1 MNCLNDIWYWTSLS
15 VCYYSMNLKN
25 PEANHLRILGI
36 RNKIYHFNILLDEPS
51 FSTSI
56 KWCMMGEQNGQPT
69 SVIRDIHCYPLYR
82 SLFAIYTVAP
92 YTGLCSRYTLLPLIQ
107 VFVRDIHC
115 CPSYKSLFSIYIVA
129 PYTGLFSRYILLPLI
144 QVFVLDI
151 HCCPLYRSLFSIYI
165 VASYTGFYRY
175 QFITNDNQ
183 ITLCI
188 NGLGLGFLMP
198 LSTIFQLY
206 RGSKFYWWRKQ
217 EYLKKTTD
225 LQQATSK
232 LHHID

>member
-1 MNCLNDIWYWTSLS
+1 MHDGRTKWTTYVRNSRYTLLSLIQ
-15 VCYYSMNLKN
+15 V
-25 PEANHLRILGI
+25 
-36 RNKIYHFNILLDEPS
+36 F
-51 FSTSI
+51 
-56 KWCMMGEQNGQPT
+56 
-69 SVIRDIHCYPLYR
+69 VRDIYRCPLYR
-82 SLFAIYTVAP
+82 SLFAIY
-92 YTGLCSRYTLLPLIQ
+92 
-107 VFVRDIHC
+107 
-115 CPSYKSLFSIYIVA
+115 IVA
-129 PYTGLFSRYILLPLI
+129 PYTGFCSRYTLLPLI

-183 ITLCI
+183 ITLCV

>member
-15 VCYYSMNLKN
+15 ICYYSMNLKN
-25 PEANHLRILGI
+25 PEVNHLRILRI

-107 VFVRDIHC
+107 I
-115 CPSYKSLFSIYIVA
+115 
-129 PYTGLFSRYILLPLI
+129 
-144 QVFVLDI
+144 FVLDI
-151 HCCPLYRSLFSIYI
+151 HCCPLYRSLFAIYI

-188 NGLGLGFLMP
+188 NGLWLGFLMT

>member
-15 VCYYSMNLKN
+15 ICYYSMNLKN

-92 YTGLCSRYTLLPLIQ
+92 YTGLCSRYTLLPLMQ

-115 CPSYKSLFSIYIVA
+115 CPSCKSLFSIYIVA

-151 HCCPLYRSLFSIYI
+151 HCCPLYRSLFSIYS
-165 VASYTGFYRY
+165 VAPYTGLCTRY
-175 QFITNDNQ
+175 
-183 ITLCI
+183 TL
-188 NGLGLGFLMP
+188 LPLMQVF
-198 LSTIFQLY
+198 T
-206 RGSKFYWWRKQ
+206 G
-217 EYLKKTTD
+217 
-225 LQQATSK
+225 TSSLLMIIK
-232 LHHID
+232 

>member
-1 MNCLNDIWYWTSLS
+1 MHDGRTKWTTYVRNSRYTLLSLIQ
-15 VCYYSMNLKN
+15 V
-25 PEANHLRILGI
+25 
-36 RNKIYHFNILLDEPS
+36 F
-51 FSTSI
+51 
-56 KWCMMGEQNGQPT
+56 
-69 SVIRDIHCYPLYR
+69 VRDIYCCPLYR
-82 SLFAIYTVAP
+82 SLFAIYIVAPYTGFCSRYTLLPLIQVFVLDIHCCHLYRSFFEIYIVAP

-107 VFVRDIHC
+107 I
-115 CPSYKSLFSIYIVA
+115 
-129 PYTGLFSRYILLPLI
+129 
-144 QVFVLDI
+144 FVLDI
-151 HCCPLYRSLFSIYI
+151 YCCPLYRSLYAIYI
-165 VASYTGFYRY
+165 VASYAGFYRY

-217 EYLKKTTD
+217 EYLKKTID